1 MEYKSKNKHRP
12 YTINFINQNASVKKN
27 TFEIYNNKQKENK
40 KNLENLVPIKN
51 FTYYHK
57 ISITDNKKDK
67 EKEKDKDKDHATVD
81 SLSDIRLP
89 PLYIDLSYDNPLNK

>member
-1 MEYKSKNKHRP
+1 M
-12 YTINFINQNASVKKN
+12 
-27 TFEIYNNKQKENK
+27 
-40 KNLENLVPIKN
+40 VPIKN

-67 EKEKDKDKDHATVD
+67 EKEKDKDHATVD

-89 PLYIDLSYDNPLNK
+89 LLYIDLSYDNPLNK